1 MLTKKMLRNWT
12 LISLVLVGLIY
23 FLMLT
28 GKEHSLFLDN
38 RGGESGIRYS
48 INGEN
53 YQDLGIKKIQRF
65 VKGSSQ
71 TIYFKKKTGELVE
84 YDVSFAF
91 REEEKELKVKDLL

>member
-1 MLTKKMLRNWT
+1 MPTKKMLRNWS
-12 LISLVLVGLIY
+12 LITFVLVGLIY

-48 INGEN
+48 LNGEN
-53 YQDLGIKKIQRF
+53 YQDLGTKKIQRF

-71 TIYFKKKTGELVE
+71 TLYFKKKSGEVVE
-84 YDVSFAF
+84 YNFSFSF
-91 REEEKELKVKDLL
+91 REEEKELKIRDIL